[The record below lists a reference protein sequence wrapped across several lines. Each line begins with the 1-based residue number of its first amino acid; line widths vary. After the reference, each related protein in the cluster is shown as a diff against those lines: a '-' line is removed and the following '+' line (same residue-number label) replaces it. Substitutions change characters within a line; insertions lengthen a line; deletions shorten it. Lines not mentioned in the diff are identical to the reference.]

1 MLSVRFGVTELLLP
15 ELLVDW
21 LLMLWLNICQGTGM
35 SFPVVEDPE
44 ELLGV
49 PELLERLE
57 GTVSRPEV
65 EVSDEAPAD
74 ESDRIA
80 N

>member
-1 MLSVRFGVTELLLP
+1 LP
-15 ELLVDW
+15 IALVA
-21 LLMLWLNICQGTGM
+21 
-35 SFPVVEDPE
+35 E

-49 PELLERLE
+49 PVTLERLD

-65 EVSDEAPAD
+65 EVSEAPLPEAK
-74 ESDRIA
+74 DRIA